1 MSNPL
6 SSRYDSDRDS
16 PGFML
21 WRVTNRWQAVIRAA
35 LRPFGLTHVQFVLLA
50 ALTWAMGE
58 LTQIELAHRT
68 RSDPM
73 MTSQVLRALERKG
86 LIERREHPTD
96 GRARLLH
103 VTPAGAELAR
113 RANTAV
119 EAADQAFFGAE
130 SGQPRSLGEHLA
142 LLDERSSTNGAR
154 RTELHERSSANGT
167 SR

>member
-21 WRVTNRWQAVIRAA
+21 WRVTNRWQAVIRVA
-35 LRPFGLTHVQFVLLA
+35 LRPFRLTHVQFVLLA

-58 LTQIELAHRT
+58 LTQIELAHGTRT
-68 RSDPM
+68 DPM

-96 GRARLLH
+96 GRARLLN
-103 VTPAGAELAR
+103 VTPAGAERPGGRTPLWRPPTTHSSAR
-113 RANTAV
+113 SPSSHA
-119 EAADQAFFGAE
+119 
-130 SGQPRSLGEHLA
+130 RSA
-142 LLDERSSTNGAR
+142 STSPCSTNGCPA
-154 RTELHERSSANGT
+154 LSAIPG
-167 SR
+167 RVIRAA